1 MPHGKHGIL
10 RFECNKYVARQ
21 LISFIISPTLNL
33 KSVQVDASNLFKW
46 MHQHTHTQ
54 NEKQKVFCFLFF
66 SIFFCG

>member
-46 MHQHTHTQ
+46 MHQHTH
-54 NEKQKVFCFLFF
+54 KK
-66 SIFFCG
+66 

>member
-46 MHQHTHTQ
+46 MHQHT
-54 NEKQKVFCFLFF
+54 QKK
-66 SIFFCG
+66 

>member
-33 KSVQVDASNLFKW
+33 KSVQVDASDLFKW
-46 MHQHTHTQ
+46 MHQHTQ
-54 NEKQKVFCFLFF
+54 KKNEIFFVFFF
-66 SIFFCG
+66 FFFCG